1 MQTTKENIVIFGAS
15 GHAKVVIDII
25 EKEDKYTIVG
35 FIDSFKPINYTI
47 LNYKILGT
55 EKELPSLMK
64 QFGFKAGIIA
74 IGDNWIRRQMHDKI
88 IAVVPKFKFVSAIH
102 PHASIGRNV
111 KIGKG
116 TVIMP
121 GAIANIDCQIGDFCI
136 LNTKSSLDHDS
147 VMHKFSSLAPDATVG
162 GNAKIGA
169 YSAICLGAR
178 VIQDITVG
186 KHTVI
191 GAAAMLNRD
200 IEDYKMAFGV
210 PAKVIKTIKQGEKY
224 LYHVEDFTKD
234 KYPNAKEISLEVITG
249 KTGWDNLLKEIGVY
263 DVYHTYDYHT
273 LSKSE
278 NEIPILIKYNEKNTT
293 IALPLLVRDIQGTNY
308 KDATSVYG
316 YAGPI
321 CKGISKS
328 FNNTNFKKSLI
339 DYFIKNNFVSIFSRL
354 NPFIPHQNA
363 TLLNIGS
370 VYHQGK
376 VVNINLLDDI
386 DTQRQNYQSRLKT
399 HINKARRYCTIK
411 KAITQ
416 SDIEAFKAIYF
427 ENMDRVHAKK
437 YYYFSDAYFNKIIN
451 SEDFKSEILLA
462 IDNETGQTIAG
473 CQFISTNGI
482 VQYHLS
488 GTKNDF
494 LHVTPTKLLIDEM
507 RLIATQRGH
516 KFFNLGGGLGGS
528 DNDSLFNFKSSFSK
542 DFKEFDLW
550 KFVINQDIYNDL
562 VLKKGINTE
571 SDFFPLYRSLEELNI
586 NL

>member
-1 MQTTKENIVIFGAS
+1 METQKENIIVFGAS

-25 EKEDKYTIVG
+25 EKENKYTIVG
-35 FIDSFKPINYTI
+35 LIDSFKPKNYTI

-55 EKELPSLMK
+55 ENDLPILMK
-64 QFGFKAGIIA
+64 EFNFKAGIIA
-74 IGDNWIRRQMHDKI
+74 IGDNWIRRQMYDKI
-88 IAVVPKFKFVSAIH
+88 VSVIPEFEFITAIH
-102 PHASIGRNV
+102 PMASIGRNV
-111 KIGKG
+111 KVGKG

-147 VMHKFSSLAPDATVG
+147 VIHKFSSLAPDATVG
-162 GNAKIGA
+162 GNVKIGA

-178 VIQDITVG
+178 VIQDITIG
-186 KHTVI
+186 KHSVI
-191 GAAAMLNRD
+191 GAAAMVNRD
-200 IEDYKMAFGV
+200 IGDYKMAYGV
-210 PAKVIKTIKQGEKY
+210 PAKVIKSIKQGEKY
-224 LYHVEDFTKD
+224 LYHVEYF
-234 KYPNAKEISLEVITG
+234 AKEKFSTTNQINLEVITG
-249 KTGWDNLLKEIGVY
+249 KTGWDNLLKEIEAY
-263 DVYHTYDYHT
+263 DFYHTYDYHT

-278 NEIPILIKYNEKNTT
+278 NEIPILIKYTEKDTM

-321 CKGISKS
+321 CKCDLKS
-328 FNNTNFKKSLI
+328 FDNRNFKKSLI
-339 DYFIKNNFVSIFSRL
+339 EYFIKNNFVSIFSRL
-354 NPFIPHQNA
+354 NPFFTCQNEA
-363 TLLNIGS
+363 LKGIGS
-370 VYHQGK
+370 IYHQGK
-376 VVNINLLDDI
+376 VVNINLLQDCNI
-386 DTQRQNYQSRLKT
+386 QRQNYQSRLKT
-399 HINKARRYCTIK
+399 HINKARRMCSIK

-416 SDIEAFKAIYF
+416 NDIDEFKAIYF
-427 ENMDRVHAKK
+427 ENMDRVHAKR

-451 SEDFKSEILLA
+451 SDDFESEILLA

-473 CQFISTNGI
+473 CQFILTNGI

-494 LHVTPTKLLIDEM
+494 LHLTPTKLLIDEM
-507 RLIATQRGH
+507 RLIASQRGC

-550 KFVINQDIYNDL
+550 KFIVNEEIYNEL
-562 VLKKGINTE
+562 VLKKGVNSE
-571 SDFFPLYRSLEELNI
+571 SDFFPLYRSLEDLNI
-586 NL
+586 SL